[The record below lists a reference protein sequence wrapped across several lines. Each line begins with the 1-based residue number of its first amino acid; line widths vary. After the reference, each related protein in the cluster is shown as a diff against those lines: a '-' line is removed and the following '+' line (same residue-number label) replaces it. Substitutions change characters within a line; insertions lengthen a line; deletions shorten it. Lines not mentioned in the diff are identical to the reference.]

1 MKRTLYLSAAL
12 IASLTACKQNEVVM
26 NNTATAAGTTAN
38 VAVNEMGVDTN
49 TTSSG
54 TIDVNNVATNE
65 AAPTNDVGNG
75 Y

>member
-1 MKRTLYLSAAL
+1 
-12 IASLTACKQNEVVM
+12 
-26 NNTATAAGTTAN
+26 
-38 VAVNEMGVDTN
+38 MGVDTN